1 MQIFP
6 EKSNE
11 NPKSRGELLPFS
23 WLLSERL
30 SLLAT
35 PKRAGRYELI
45 KNFYSLPVEKRSLSW
60 LLSEEVRTPQASYL
74 RNFKNDTPKSP
85 LFVAIK

>member
-1 MQIFP
+1 M
-6 EKSNE
+6 
-11 NPKSRGELLPFS
+11 PFS

-45 KNFYSLPVEKRSLSW
+45 ENFYRLPVEKRPLPW
-60 LLSEEVRTPQASYL
+60 LLSDEERIPQAEYL
-74 RNFKNDTPKSP
+74 RNLKSIPPKSP
-85 LFVAIK
+85 ILVAI